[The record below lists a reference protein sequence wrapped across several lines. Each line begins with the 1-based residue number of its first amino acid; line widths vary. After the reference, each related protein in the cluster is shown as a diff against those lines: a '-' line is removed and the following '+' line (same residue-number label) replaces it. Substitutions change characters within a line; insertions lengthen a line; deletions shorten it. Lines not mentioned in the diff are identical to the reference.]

1 MAIISIDTDLA
12 AEYLQKGEIVAIPT
26 ETVYGLA
33 GNAFNNNAV
42 SKIFDAKKRP
52 YFNPLIVHTNSIDK
66 VFEFAN
72 LAGPALALAQKFWP
86 GPLTLLVPKKDNIPD
101 LVTAGSPV
109 IAVRIPAHPITLQ
122 LLEKID
128 FPLAAPSANP
138 FGYVSPTTAEHVAS
152 QLGDVIPFILDGGPC
167 AVGLESTIAG
177 FDFADNLLIYRIGGI
192 PIEEL
197 ERATGKKAVLVNEM
211 DKLPTAPGMLKN
223 HYATVTPLLR
233 GNINEMIRNYPPEKT
248 GIISFK
254 TTYPEVP
261 IYQQMIL
268 SHTGDLKEAAR
279 NLFAALRKLDTL
291 GLDIILAEEFPETGL
306 GSAINDR
313 LKKAESKYQI

>member
-1 MAIISIDTDLA
+1 MAIISIDTALA
-12 AEYLQKGEIVAIPT
+12 AEYLRKGEIVAIPT

-33 GNAFNNNAV
+33 GNAFNKGAV

-52 YFNPLIVHTNSIDK
+52 YFNPLIVHANSIDS

-86 GPLTLLVPKKDNIPD
+86 GPLTLLLPKKDNIPD
-101 LVTAGSPV
+101 TVTAGSPV
-109 IAVRIPAHPITLQ
+109 IAVRIPAHPLTLQ

-167 AVGLESTIAG
+167 SVGLESTIAG

-192 PIEEL
+192 AIEEL

-211 DKLPTAPGMLKN
+211 DKLPQAPGMLKN
-223 HYATVTPLLR
+223 HYATATPLFR
-233 GNINEMIRNYPPEKT
+233 GNINEMIKNYPPEKT
-248 GIISFK
+248 GIISLK
-254 TTYPEVP
+254 TTYPDVP
-261 IYQQMIL
+261 IYQQQIL
-268 SHTGDLKEAAR
+268 SPIGNLKEAAR
-279 NLFAALRKLDTL
+279 NLFAALRKLDAL
-291 GLDIILAEEFPETGL
+291 NLNVILAEEFPETGL

-313 LKKAESKYQI
+313 LKKAESK